1 MIKKSKNNREFIFIS
16 FLLASNA
23 WAVGGAESTDLPSAT
38 PPQRPA
44 YLTEKPGFTLP
55 GIASPT
61 TSAPNRE
68 KVFIE
73 RYTFSGNT
81 VFDEKTLQEIAQP
94 YTAHEIRIDELE
106 ELRQQ
111 ITRYYIAHGYINSG
125 ARISKDALQHGA
137 LHIDIVEGKLDDVI
151 IHGQGH
157 LREGYI
163 KNRLLIDGPLN
174 VTELQDKF
182 QLLLVDPL
190 ISTMKGSL
198 LPSANSNSSLLEVD
212 VTRSRPYQMTLFSN
226 NYHPPSIGAE
236 GGGE

>member
-1 MIKKSKNNREFIFIS
+1 MKKKLKNNREFIFIS
-16 FLLASNA
+16 FLLTSNA
-23 WAVGGAESTDLPSAT
+23 WAVGGSESTDLSNST
-38 PPQRPA
+38 PPTRPA
-44 YLTEKPGFTLP
+44 YLTEKTGFTLP
-55 GIASPT
+55 RVASPT
-61 TSAPNRE
+61 TSAPNQE

-94 YTAHEIRIDELE
+94 FTAHEIRIDELE

-111 ITRYYIAHGYINSG
+111 ITRHYIAHGYINSG
-125 ARISKDALQHGA
+125 ARISKDALQHGD
-137 LHIDIVEGKLDDVI
+137 LHIDIVEGKLDDVN

-174 VTELQDKF
+174 VTDLQDKF

-212 VTRSRPYQMTLFSN
+212 VTRARPYQMTLFSN
-226 NYHPPSIGAE
+226 N
-236 GGGE
+236 